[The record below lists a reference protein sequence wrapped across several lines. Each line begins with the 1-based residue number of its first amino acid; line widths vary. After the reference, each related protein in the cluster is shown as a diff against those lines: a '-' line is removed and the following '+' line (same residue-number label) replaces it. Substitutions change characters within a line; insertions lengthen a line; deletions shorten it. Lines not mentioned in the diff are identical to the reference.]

1 MKPTVS
7 VIVPVYNNSDGIQ
20 KLLEALKTQDYPQD
34 RYEVLIVDNG
44 SKDETPNVIQ
54 ATIDELD
61 NFKLLIEDNI
71 RGSYAARNIGVLAA
85 NGSILAFTDSDCIP
99 TMGWISS
106 GVKNLLKYQVSY
118 GGGQIK
124 HIYSKEKPNL
134 HEKFD
139 TLDRLSQQYYIENK
153 GFSATANLFIYKILL
168 KKVGMFNTDLLSSG
182 DLEFGQRVQK
192 SRHKIIYIP
201 DAIVNHPARKTLK
214 ANMKKSIR
222 LAVGRKQMS
231 MLKNSTNSTF
241 IKFRNENKLFRNL
254 SIIELGKVLLV
265 DAKKYL
271 KIIIKSIFQSNY

>member
-7 VIVPVYNNSDGIQ
+7 VIVPVYNNPAGIQ

-44 SKDETPNVIQ
+44 SKDETINVIQ

-61 NFKLLIEDNI
+61 NFKLLIEDTI
-71 RGSYAARNIGVLAA
+71 RGSYVARNKGVLAA

-99 TMGWISS
+99 ILSWISS
-106 GVKNLLKYQVSY
+106 GVKNLLKYQVNC

-124 HIYSKEKPNL
+124 YIYSKEKPNL

-139 TLDRLSQQYYIENK
+139 TLNRLNQQYYIENR

-168 KKVGMFNTDLLSSG
+168 KKVGMFNADLLSSG
-182 DLEFGQRVQK
+182 DLEFGQRLQK
-192 SRHKIIYIP
+192 SGHKIIYIP
-201 DAIVNHPARKTLK
+201 DAIVHHPARKTLK
-214 ANMKKSIR
+214 ANIKKSIR

-231 MLKNSTNSTF
+231 ILKNNIDSTL
-241 IKFRNENKLFRNL
+241 IKFRAEDSLIRNL
-254 SIIELGKVLLV
+254 SIIELFKILFV
-265 DAKKYL
+265 DTKNYL
-271 KIIIKSIFQSNY
+271 KIITNSIFRPNK